1 MLIKQG
7 GAGGGVDAGNRPNI
21 TFDGKWSGWYVD
33 FYGEKAYWEAVFY
46 TSGTLS
52 VKSPCVADAWAIG
65 AGGHAVG
72 YATASVYGRRGSC
85 AQANGLSLSG
95 GLAVTIGAGVDGANS
110 NFTGGTTSLGSLV
123 SAAGG
128 DGKSTTPSGTPY
140 RFADPD
146 KAGEQ
151 GENGAA
157 NGSRYGLS
165 QGGWMH
171 WRTRDTDGAGYGA
184 GVAYETTTGTSPD
197 MAKRT
202 SSHSGA
208 LVLRIAA

>member
-1 MLIKQG
+1 MKKMI
-7 GAGGGVDAGNRPNI
+7 V
-21 TFDGKWSGWYVD
+21 
-33 FYGEKAYWEAVFY
+33 AVVCF
-46 TSGTLS
+46 
-52 VKSPCVADAWAIG
+52 AFAIG
-65 AGGHAVG
+65 VVCGN
-72 YATASVYGRRGSC
+72 SEIENYG
-85 AQANGLSLSG
+85 
-95 GLAVTIGAGVDGANS
+95 
-110 NFTGGTTSLGSLV
+110 
-123 SAAGG
+123 
-128 DGKSTTPSGTPY
+128 
-140 RFADPD
+140 

-157 NGSRYGLS
+157 NGSWYGLS

-184 GVAYETTTGTSPD
+184 GAAYETTAGTSPD